1 MKVQRSIDIAAPPQK
16 IWPFLT
22 EPEKILEWYTLLQK
36 FGYTGEQ
43 RHKVGA
49 PFYFE
54 EKVATGLMKL
64 NCVVTE
70 YVENEKF
77 AFKMTSGNMMKSY
90 EERWTVEVTPSGSH
104 FTFMEQGELPYGII
118 GRIIGPLAQRSSA
131 AIIEKMLA
139 KLKSLAEV

>member
-1 MKVQRSIDIAAPPQK
+1 
-16 IWPFLT
+16 
-22 EPEKILEWYTLLQK
+22 
-36 FGYTGEQ
+36 
-43 RHKVGA
+43 
-49 PFYFE
+49 
-54 EKVATGLMKL
+54 MKL

-131 AIIEKMLA
+131 AIVEKMLA
-139 KLKSLAEV
+139 KLKSLAEA